1 MENNISRRLDWNRGS
16 LVCVGIDLSTSCSAQ
31 KVVQFCWPKTIEKE
45 VADGPTTDGTEV
57 RWLSVSVTSKKC
69 QMSIKVT
76 QNDFTS
82 KIKDF
87 DNFSWMLKERKK
99 SIE

>member
-1 MENNISRRLDWNRGS
+1 MFE
-16 LVCVGIDLSTSCSAQ
+16 STSLPAAMPQ

-45 VADGPTTDGTEV
+45 DVNGPKTDGTEV